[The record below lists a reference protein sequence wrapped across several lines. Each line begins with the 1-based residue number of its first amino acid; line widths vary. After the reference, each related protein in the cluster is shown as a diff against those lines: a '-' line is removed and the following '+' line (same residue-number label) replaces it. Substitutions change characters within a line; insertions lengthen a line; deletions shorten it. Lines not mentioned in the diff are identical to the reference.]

1 MSIEIMPARF
11 SENSRP
17 VYFWA
22 KLTRPAVSVRAVSS
36 NDLAAMMELKDRLE
50 EDPDTQYAQLFALM
64 KFPAKENVYILH
76 IYTAT
81 RAEGWSVDEVVK
93 EWKAVHYGLPI
104 VRDQTEEDE
113 Q

>member
-1 MSIEIMPARF
+1 MSIEVTPVRF
-11 SENSRP
+11 SEINRP

-22 KLTRPAVSVRAVSS
+22 RLTHPAVSIRAVSS

-50 EDPDTQYAQLFALM
+50 EDPDTQYAKLFAIIDV
-64 KFPAKENVYILH
+64 PAWEPVYILH
-76 IYTAT
+76 IHTAT
-81 RAEGWSVDEVVK
+81 RAEGWSVEDVVK

-104 VRDQTEEDE
+104 IRDRKEEE